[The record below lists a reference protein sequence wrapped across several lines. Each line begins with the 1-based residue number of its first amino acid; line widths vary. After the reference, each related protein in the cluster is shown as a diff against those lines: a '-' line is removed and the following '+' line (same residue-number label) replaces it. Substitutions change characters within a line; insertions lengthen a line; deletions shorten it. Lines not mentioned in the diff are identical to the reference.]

1 MSVRIFN
8 KKWKRMLVAN
18 NDPKDFIILK
28 PYAFDTIDEKYTKD
42 ITFQMGVKAGDIE
55 VFETKKQG
63 EAIEAK
69 AAAEPKVNVPAEK
82 PAKAKA
88 GKKAEK
94 AEE

>member
-8 KKWKRMLVAN
+8 KKWTRQLQAGDN
-18 NDPKDFIILK
+18 PKDTVILK
-28 PYAFDTIDEKYTKD
+28 PYAFATIDEKYTGD

-69 AAAEPKVNVPAEK
+69 AAAEPKVTYAEEK
-82 PAKAKA
+82 PAKAKT
-88 GKKAEK
+88 GKKVEK
-94 AEE
+94 AE